1 MKFSSLIRK
10 LGRKSASN
18 EGGGPVSAPILGP
31 VVRFPYGAFQLK
43 ARITKGVAFQIEAT
57 TDLEHWQTIANET
70 DAAETIEYVDSDAS
84 KFSHRYYRIKVGGVY
99 SANVMGYAAV
109 TLAPGFSMIAN
120 PFDAPNNSVSELLK
134 DLPDGTR
141 INRFDTRFFKL
152 TENFFKGG
160 SWTNPSEKLVPGE
173 GAILLNP
180 TPDYKVL
187 SFVGTVMQGNL
198 SIPIAGGFSV
208 RSSLV
213 PQAGRLHADLGFPI
227 AEGDVIHLYDR
238 DRQKYV
244 LYPYDPVA
252 WNTNPP
258 VVSVG
263 ESFWVAKTSPG
274 NWTRNIS
281 LSG

>member
-1 MKFSSLIRK
+1 MKFSSFIRK
-10 LGRKSASN
+10 LGRKTASN
-18 EGGGPVSAPILGP
+18 EDGAQIPAPVLGP
-31 VVRFPYGAFQLK
+31 VIRFPYGAFQLK
-43 ARITKGVAFQIEAT
+43 AGITKGVAFEIEAT
-57 TDLEHWQTIANET
+57 TDLEHWQTI
-70 DAAETIEYVDSDAS
+70 AAETIEYVDSDAS
-84 KFSHRYYRIKVGGVY
+84 KFSHRYYRIKAGTVY

-120 PFDAPNNSVSELLK
+120 PFVTPNNSVTDLLK

-160 SWTNPSEKLVPGE
+160 RWTNPSEKLVPGE
-173 GAILLNP
+173 GAILFNP

-187 SFVGTVMQGNL
+187 SFVGDVMQGNL
-198 SIPIAGGFSV
+198 SMPIAGGFSI

-252 WNTNPP
+252 WNANPP

-281 LSG
+281 LSS